1 MVVAFL
7 VSLHTGL
14 EPLLFVS
21 SKVPGDLRW
30 YPRGPSFWA
39 QRQGPGCLQYCMAAQ
54 QGFRDDRTCPTAPG
68 VCSPVISF
76 SQTQMGQEVVGWQ
89 PGQFL
94 VGRVHPRLLRK
105 GPVLST
111 TEGRSRGWFTPIGGP
126 PALNSLTALAC
137 GGEGDPGEESVPRA
151 DARSI
156 LVGNRMHI
164 LSLMVTLPA
173 GDATGR
179 KQAGWPLV
187 GRRLHLGGVSQ
198 GEWPVFSCQP
208 PAWRET
214 RKIAEQAGA
223 GRGLCVRRSLEPEQK
238 SYGGERKTRCCLL
251 ADLAFRETAGSETPH
266 PHPRGAGGGSAW
278 Y

>member
-1 MVVAFL
+1 M
-7 VSLHTGL
+7 
-14 EPLLFVS
+14 
-21 SKVPGDLRW
+21 
-30 YPRGPSFWA
+30 
-39 QRQGPGCLQYCMAAQ
+39 
-54 QGFRDDRTCPTAPG
+54 
-68 VCSPVISF
+68 
-76 SQTQMGQEVVGWQ
+76 GWQ

-94 VGRVHPRLLRK
+94 MGLVHFRLLCR

-126 PALNSLTALAC
+126 PPLNSLTALAC

-156 LVGNRMHI
+156 LIGNRMHI
-164 LSLMVTLPA
+164 LSLIMTLPA

-179 KQAGWPLV
+179 IQASWPLV

-198 GEWPVFSCQP
+198 GEWSVLSCQP

-238 SYGGERKTRCCLL
+238 SYGGRGRQGVACLL
-251 ADLAFRETAGSETPH
+251 TWHLEKRQGLKPH
-266 PHPRGAGGGSAW
+266 VRTQGGQAAALVGTEPESGRRPNSGGSAPRDASGSPPACVPC
-278 Y
+278 